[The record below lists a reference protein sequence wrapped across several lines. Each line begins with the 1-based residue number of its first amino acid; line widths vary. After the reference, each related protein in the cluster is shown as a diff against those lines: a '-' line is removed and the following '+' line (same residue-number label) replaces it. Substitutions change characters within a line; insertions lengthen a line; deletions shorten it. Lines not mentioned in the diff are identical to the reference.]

1 MNTMKKILLTMT
13 TVALVANGALAAE
26 KIKVLIIDGQNNHN
40 WPEMTKLLK
49 QMLDKAGMFE
59 VTVSTTPE
67 QKKRKKWDTR
77 PPYTEEEGIRTEK
90 EWKVWRP
97 VFEGQDVVLMNFNGP
112 KWPEEVLNSFCSY
125 MENGGRLFTLHATT
139 AALVGSKE
147 FNLMTGLGWRS
158 EKAGD
163 RIYLDDDGKLVR
175 VPKGEGKG
183 TLHPPKWEYTVKVRD
198 PEHPVMKGMPSEWLH
213 ATDELWSHM
222 RGPAQNMTILATA
235 FCDSTKGGEKATD
248 KHEPQIWTVDYG
260 KGKIFNISQGHMMEP
275 TDPAMRCV
283 GFQTVVLRGLEWL
296 ATGKVTIPIPDNFP
310 AAEKVSVVD
319 L

>member
-1 MNTMKKILLTMT
+1 MKTMKKILMVL
-13 TVALVANGALAAE
+13 VALMMISGNALAAD
-26 KIKVLIIDGQNNHN
+26 KIKVLIVDGQNNHN
-40 WPEMTKLLK
+40 WPEMTKLLEK
-49 QMLDKAGMFE
+49 MLDKAGMFE
-59 VTVSTTPE
+59 VTVSTSP
-67 QKKRKKWDTR
+67 QQAKRKKWDTR
-77 PPYTEEEGIRTEK
+77 PPYTEEEGIQTEK

-97 VFEGQDVVLMNFNGP
+97 KFEGQDVVLMNFNGP
-112 KWPEEVLNSFCSY
+112 YWPEEVLKSFYSY
-125 MENGGRLFTLHATT
+125 MENGGRLFTIHATT
-139 AALVGSKE
+139 AALGGSKE
-147 FNLMTGLGWRS
+147 FKLMTGLGWRS

-183 TLHPPKWEYTVKVRD
+183 TYHPAKWEYTVKVRE

-213 ATDELWSHM
+213 ASDELWSSM

-235 FCDSTKGGEKATD
+235 YCDEGAGEKASG

-260 KGKIFNISQGHMMEP
+260 KGQIFNISQGHMMDP
-275 TDPAMRCV
+275 TDPAMSCV

-296 ATGKVTIPIPDNFP
+296 ATGEVTIPIPENFP
-310 AAEKVSVVD
+310 TADKVSVVE

>member
-1 MNTMKKILLTMT
+1 MKATKKSLLMILVVLMM
-13 TVALVANGALAAE
+13 VSGNALAAD

-40 WPEMTKLLK
+40 WPEMTKHLK
-49 QMLDKAGMFE
+49 QMLDRAGMFE
-59 VTVSTTPE
+59 VTVSTTPQQE
-67 QKKRKKWDTR
+67 NRKKWDTR
-77 PPYTEEEGIRTEK
+77 PPYTEEEGIQTEK

-97 VFEGQDVVLMNFNGP
+97 TFEGQDVVLMNFNGRY
-112 KWPEEVLNSFCSY
+112 WPEEVLKSFYSY
-125 MENGGRLFTLHATT
+125 MENGGRLLTIHATL
-139 AALVGSKE
+139 AALPNEKE
-147 FNLMTGLGWRS
+147 FNLMTGLGWRG

-183 TLHPPKWEYTVKVRD
+183 TYHPAKWEYTVKVRE

-213 ATDELWSHM
+213 ASDELWSSM

-235 FCDSTKGGEKATD
+235 FCDEKAGEKASG

-260 KGKIFNISQGHMMEP
+260 KGKIFNISQGHMMYP
-275 TDPAMRCV
+275 TDPAMSCV
-283 GFQTVVLRGLEWL
+283 GFQTVVTRTIEWL

-310 AAEKVSVVD
+310 TADTVSIVE
-319 L
+319 